1 MAVSFKV
8 LLKTNK
14 NVLFIGDMSV
24 VEFINADEDIN
35 GRKYEVVINYNE
47 NTNLRLLKEVDT
59 SNKYVIYLVS
69 AGREI
74 FKSKN
79 TILEIYKNN
88 ALISMMNPIEK
99 LTQEEID
106 YIEDNIA
113 PMPSSDDWVCSSE
126 PSQL

>member
-113 PMPSSDDWVCSSE
+113 PMPTSDD
-126 PSQL
+126 